1 MTKRIWLYL
10 VLTFAIS
17 SVFSTLIITAGSISA
32 ASNRYVFCLMWS
44 PGIAALITC
53 RLTDKN
59 YDVIGWKL
67 GAARFQIMSYVL
79 PLIYCTL
86 CYVFL
91 WGLRLGGF
99 PNPGYVAEAAKS
111 FGWKGDH
118 TAIVLCWQ
126 FILVATAGV
135 LKGCGN
141 TLGEE
146 LGWRGYLTP
155 QLYKSC
161 SFTSTSVIIGLIWSV
176 WHFPVLLFADY
187 NSGGNIYY
195 SLGCFTVMTIGLNFA
210 YTWLR
215 LRSGSVWTGVIL
227 HSAHNM
233 FIQAFFTPAT
243 LAFAKTRYWYDEF
256 GVLLAISGLIVGC
269 YFWMRRNEL
278 PSFKVLSV
286 N

>member
-187 NSGGNIYY
+187 NSGGNICMD
-195 SLGCFTVMTIGLNFA
+195 GCNFA
-210 YTWLR
+210 LGTQYVYTGIFYPGNAGFCQNQVL
-215 LRSGSVWTGVIL
+215 VWWVW
-227 HSAHNM
+227 SPVSYQW
-233 FIQAFFTPAT
+233 FD
-243 LAFAKTRYWYDEF
+243 RR
-256 GVLLAISGLIVGC
+256 VLFLDAQKRIAV
-269 YFWMRRNEL
+269 F
-278 PSFKVLSV
+278 
-286 N
+286 